1 MTNEANENVLRNQ
14 ADDLILQDLQENAMA
29 VLEQVWRLN
38 PGIASSGFIRNRF
51 QQIKEKLGG
60 VVRCKIAL
68 LRSFTIEPIIPLLEA
83 ACAVGKID
91 TEIYIGQ
98 YNAYQSEILD
108 THSALYKF
116 EPNIIILAINIR
128 DLNPLLWSQYTSLS
142 TVEVASYAESIIE
155 GFKSWLNAIR
165 SQSTASIIVHGLET
179 PTSASN
185 GIYDAQTT
193 NSQFETIREI
203 NIIIAKCC
211 RSISGVYFLDYDALV
226 SRHGKEVWHD
236 AKKWELM
243 RVPISSACSIY
254 LAKEWIK
261 FIYPILGRVV
271 KCLVLDLDNTL
282 WGGIVGEDGIEG
294 IKIGIEYPGSIYR
307 SFQQA
312 IIDASNRGII
322 LAICSKNNLSDVME
336 VFDKNKEMLIKENH
350 IACFR
355 VNWNNK
361 AQNLIEIA
369 KELNIGIDSLGFID
383 DNPAERQ
390 MIRQNLPDVMVL
402 EIPDDPSQYEKAL
415 RDWPFVQRITLT
427 TEDRERGKLYIQDRI
442 RTELSKSSN
451 SIEDFYWGMEQKI
464 EVGCV
469 TPTTI
474 TRVSQLTQKT
484 NQFNLTTRRYT
495 EQEIEKLCNDPNW
508 LIRWVRVQDKFGD
521 NGITGI
527 IMIKKIIMNTW
538 EIDNFLLS
546 CRIIGRTIETAILS
560 VIIDE
565 IKQMGATKI
574 SGIYIPTKKNVPAKD
589 IYHLHN
595 FKNVIE
601 NNGEVRWEL
610 NLNENSIIMP
620 PWISQINP
628 TKEK

>member
-1 MTNEANENVLRNQ
+1 M
-14 ADDLILQDLQENAMA
+14 
-29 VLEQVWRLN
+29 
-38 PGIASSGFIRNRF
+38 
-51 QQIKEKLGG
+51 
-60 VVRCKIAL
+60 
-68 LRSFTIEPIIPLLEA
+68 
-83 ACAVGKID
+83 
-91 TEIYIGQ
+91 
-98 YNAYQSEILD
+98 
-108 THSALYKF
+108 
-116 EPNIIILAINIR
+116 
-128 DLNPLLWSQYTSLS
+128 
-142 TVEVASYAESIIE
+142 
-155 GFKSWLNAIR
+155 
-165 SQSTASIIVHGLET
+165 
-179 PTSASN
+179 
-185 GIYDAQTT
+185 
-193 NSQFETIREI
+193 
-203 NIIIAKCC
+203 
-211 RSISGVYFLDYDALV
+211 
-226 SRHGKEVWHD
+226 
-236 AKKWELM
+236 
-243 RVPISSACSIY
+243 
-254 LAKEWIK
+254 
-261 FIYPILGRVV
+261 
-271 KCLVLDLDNTL
+271 
-282 WGGIVGEDGIEG
+282 
-294 IKIGIEYPGSIYR
+294 
-307 SFQQA
+307 
-312 IIDASNRGII
+312 
-322 LAICSKNNLSDVME
+322 
-336 VFDKNKEMLIKENH
+336 
-350 IACFR
+350 
-355 VNWNNK
+355 
-361 AQNLIEIA
+361 
-369 KELNIGIDSLGFID
+369 
-383 DNPAERQ
+383 
-390 MIRQNLPDVMVL
+390 
-402 EIPDDPSQYEKAL
+402 
-415 RDWPFVQRITLT
+415 QRITLT

-508 LIRWVRVQDKFGD
+508 LIRWVRVRDKFGD

-574 SGIYIPTKKNVPAKD
+574 SGLYIPTKKNVPAKD